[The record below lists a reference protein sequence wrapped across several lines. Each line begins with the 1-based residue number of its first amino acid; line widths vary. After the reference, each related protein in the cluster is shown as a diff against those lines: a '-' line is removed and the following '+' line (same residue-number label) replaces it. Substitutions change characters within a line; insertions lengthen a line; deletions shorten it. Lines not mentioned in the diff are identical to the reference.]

1 MKTAVP
7 PSDDESAGGSDP
19 AASSRPSRAVLARD
33 ALAGITV
40 ALVLIPQA
48 LAYAGVAGM
57 PPIGGLYAAAVPP
70 LAAAL
75 FASSPYLQTGP
86 VALTSLLTFGA
97 LAGRAPV
104 GSDAYVQLG
113 ILLALVVGVVR
124 VLIGV
129 LRGGIIA
136 HLMSEPMLIGFM
148 PASAILIA
156 ASQMPAA
163 LGVKPP
169 EGSGVVDGA
178 LGALTSPGDWKLE
191 AVVLALLSLTVIF
204 GGRRLHRLFPGVLVV
219 LLAGLALS
227 IAGVYDGAAVGDIPS
242 GLPPFT
248 LDLPYGE
255 LPSLIFPGAVIAVVG
270 FAEAASIS
278 RTYAI
283 RERRPWSADREF
295 FSQGAAN
302 LASGV
307 SGGYPVGGS
316 FSRSALNHSA
326 GAVTRASGA
335 ITGLAVLIFLPFA
348 SVLEPL
354 PKAVLS
360 AIVISAVLGLMRLGR
375 LVSLWPVSRP
385 QFAVAVTTFALTL
398 LLAPHVEQ
406 AVLAGVGLA
415 LAVHLV
421 RELTLRIETS
431 VTGDTLEIRP
441 SGVLWF
447 ATAQDLEE
455 RLSGLLEQ
463 HPEVTRLRLA
473 LDGLGRI
480 DLTGVMALHRLLD
493 DASAGGIEVEV
504 TGAPP
509 QARGL
514 LDRYQRGKD
523 ALS

>member
-1 MKTAVP
+1 VEAAT
-7 PSDDESAGGSDP
+7 DDEARRARP
-19 AASSRPSRAVLARD
+19 REAPRPSLATLPRD

-57 PPIGGLYAAAVPP
+57 PPIGGLYAAALPP

-97 LAGRAPV
+97 LAGHASV
-104 GSDAYVQLG
+104 GSDEYVQLG

-129 LRGGIIA
+129 LRGGLIA

-148 PASAILIA
+148 PAGAVLIA
-156 ASQMPAA
+156 ASQLPAA
-163 LGVKPP
+163 LGVEP
-169 EGSGVVDGA
+169 EESDVIEAAVSAA
-178 LGALTSPGDWKLE
+178 LSPGDWQLAPIALAAGSL
-191 AVVLALLSLTVIF
+191 AVVMA
-204 GGRRLHRLFPGVLVV
+204 GRRIHPLFPGVLVA
-219 LLAGLALS
+219 LLAGIALS
-227 IAGVYDGAAVGDIPS
+227 TLAGYGGAIVGDIPA
-242 GLPPFT
+242 GLPKVT
-248 LDLPYGE
+248 LDLPYAE
-255 LPSLIFPGAVIAVVG
+255 LPELIVPGAVIAVVG

-283 RERRPWSADREF
+283 RDRRPWSADREF
-295 FSQGAAN
+295 FSQGVAN

-316 FSRSALNHSA
+316 FSRSALNHNA
-326 GAVTRASGA
+326 GALTRASGA
-335 ITGLAVLIFLPFA
+335 ITGIAVLAFLPA
-348 SVLEPL
+348 AAVLEPL

-360 AIVISAVLGLMRLGR
+360 AIVISAVLGLMRFGR
-375 LVSLWPVSRP
+375 IVSLWRVSRP
-385 QFAVAVTTFALTL
+385 QFAVAAVTFVLTL
-398 LLAPHVEQ
+398 VLSPHVEQ
-406 AVLAGVGLA
+406 AVIAGVVLA
-415 LAVHLV
+415 LGVHLV
-421 RELTLRIETS
+421 RELTLRIE
-431 VTGDTLEIRP
+431 VTTAGDTLVIRP

-447 ATAQDLEE
+447 ATAQDLED

-463 HPEVTRLRLA
+463 HPQTNRLRLA
-473 LDGLGRI
+473 LDGFGRI

-493 DASAGGIEVEV
+493 DARAGGIEVEV

-523 ALS
+523 ALA

>member
-1 MKTAVP
+1 MRL
-7 PSDDESAGGSDP
+7 G
-19 AASSRPSRAVLARD
+19 RD

-57 PPIGGLYAAAVPP
+57 PPIGGLYAAALPP

-129 LRGGIIA
+129 LRGGLIA

-148 PASAILIA
+148 PAGAVLIA
-156 ASQMPAA
+156 GSQLPAA
-163 LGVKPP
+163 LGVDP
-169 EGSGVVDGA
+169 GDGDVIEEAVSA
-178 LGALTSPGDWKLE
+178 LASPGDWELT
-191 AVVLALLSLTVIF
+191 AVGLAAGTLAIVLA
-204 GGRRLHRLFPGVLVV
+204 GRRLHPLFPGVLVA

-227 IAGVYDGAAVGDIPS
+227 ALGDYGGAVVGDIPA
-242 GLPPFT
+242 GLPQVT
-248 LDLPYGE
+248 LDLPYAE
-255 LPSLIFPGAVIAVVG
+255 LPGLIAPGAVIAVVG

-295 FSQGAAN
+295 FSQGVAN
-302 LASGV
+302 LASGL

-316 FSRSALNHSA
+316 FSRSALNHNA
-326 GAVTRASGA
+326 GALTRASGA
-335 ITGLAVLIFLPFA
+335 VTGIAVLAFLPLA

-360 AIVISAVLGLMRLGR
+360 AIVISAVLGLMRFGR
-375 LVSLWPVSRP
+375 ILSLWRISRP
-385 QFAVAVTTFALTL
+385 QFAVAGVTFALTL
-398 LLAPHVEQ
+398 ILEPHVEQ
-406 AVLAGVGLA
+406 AVIAGVVLA
-415 LAVHLV
+415 LGVHLV
-421 RELTLRIETS
+421 RELTLRIE
-431 VTGDTLEIRP
+431 VTANGDLLIIRP

-463 HPEVTRLRLA
+463 HPEATRLRLA

-493 DASAGGIEVEV
+493 DARAGGLEVEV

-523 ALS
+523 ALA